1 MKANEEISKWLS
13 SFEEVNLN
21 FDSAVTDDD
30 PNFYRTNVNPIS
42 VNCGRKLPDY
52 NLEGWEFVYVH
63 SHKTRERL
71 LKSLIPTQ
79 TQFFRAMERLVQTAS
94 PEEDSRRH
102 VVNGPSNIYP
112 ISTGE
117 IFVEQNQPPS
127 SIRIG
132 FVFHDAFPNSDKV
145 LSKSIEEQQMNYDRI
160 KDDLMKNCDIIIS
173 MSSFIKPE
181 SGNENQPNFM
191 FAANEINQPKFQ
203 QMKDNIESFLLQS
216 LCLEGFRSKETFS
229 LETIQDNIM
238 STYADFFSKNVQSR
252 EYEAAAVASNFVMHR
267 NQHFEKQIE
276 LLHKISKKQFN
287 VRRKMDVFDKFP
299 NSDKRVHNNSNLS
312 TETQVRET
320 SCLFLRKLIAYSL
333 SNEELK
339 ENFEEV
345 YGSEGDISQ
354 HKAQGQELSQ
364 NPLQAYYAIPCRETI
379 PSRLYDTEFKF
390 FTFYKSL
397 KKATKEHQ
405 VKISCECDSDLC
417 VPHQFWDLLH
427 FFDSM
432 GDDLESIQGFGF
444 YGDKNAGTSTESN
457 TIQNW
462 NYLNWSFKADTLHK
476 RCRENIQD
484 EIKMKY
490 SEQYQNYHK
499 QGR

>member
-13 SFEEVNLN
+13 SFEEINLN
-21 FDSAVTDDD
+21 FDSAVTGDD
-30 PNFYRTNVNPIS
+30 PYFYRTNADPIS
-42 VNCGRKLPDY
+42 VNCRRKVPDY
-52 NLEGWEFVYVH
+52 NPEGWDFVYVH

-71 LKSLIPTQ
+71 LKGEIVTQ

-112 ISTGE
+112 ISTDE
-117 IFVEQNQPPS
+117 IFVEQNQPSS

-145 LSKSIEEQQMNYDRI
+145 PSKSIEEQQMNYDSI

-181 SGNENQPNFM
+181 SGNENQPNFV

-203 QMKDNIESFLLQS
+203 QMKDNIESFLLRS
-216 LCLEGFRSKETFS
+216 LCLERFKSKETFS
-229 LETIQDNIM
+229 LETIRPNIM
-238 STYADFFSKNVQSR
+238 STYADFFSENVQSR
-252 EYEAAAVASNFVMHR
+252 EYEAVAVASNFVMHR

-276 LLHKISKKQFN
+276 LLHNISKKQSN
-287 VRRKMDVFDKFP
+287 ERRKKDMFDKFP
-299 NSDKRVHNNSNLS
+299 NSDKRVHKNSNLI
-312 TETQVRET
+312 TETQVQET
-320 SCLFLRKLIAYSL
+320 SCFFLRKLIAYSL

-339 ENFEEV
+339 DNFNKV
-345 YGSEGDISQ
+345 YSSQEDISQ
-354 HKAQGQELSQ
+354 HRAHGQKLSQ
-364 NPLQAYYAIPCRETI
+364 NPLQAYYAIPCRETR
-379 PSRLYDTEFKF
+379 PTRKYDTDFKF

-397 KKATKEHQ
+397 KKATEEHQ
-405 VKISCECDSDLC
+405 VKIICDCNSCI
-417 VPHQFWDLLH
+417 PHQLWDLLH

-432 GDDLESIQGFGF
+432 EDDLESIQGFGF
-444 YGDKNAGTSTESN
+444 YGEKNAGTSTESS

-462 NYLNWSFKADTLHK
+462 NYLNWSFNDDTLHK

-484 EIKMKY
+484 EVKMKY
-490 SEQYQNYHK
+490 SEQYKHYHK
-499 QGR
+499 EGR

>member
-21 FDSAVTDDD
+21 FESAVTDDD
-30 PNFYRTNVNPIS
+30 PDFYRTNVDPIS
-42 VNCGRKLPDY
+42 VNCRRKVPDY
-52 NLEGWEFVYVH
+52 NPEGWEFVYVH

-71 LKSLIPTQ
+71 LKSSIVTQ

-94 PEEDSRRH
+94 PEEDNRRH

-112 ISTGE
+112 ISTDE
-117 IFVEQNQPPS
+117 IFVEQNQPSS

-160 KDDLMKNCDIIIS
+160 KDDMMKNCDIIIS

-181 SGNENQPNFM
+181 PRNENQPNFV
-191 FAANEINQPKFQ
+191 FAASEINQPKFQ

-216 LCLEGFRSKETFS
+216 LCLERFKSKETFS
-229 LETIQDNIM
+229 LETIQNNIM
-238 STYADFFSKNVQSR
+238 STYADFFSKSVQSR
-252 EYEAAAVASNFVMHR
+252 EYEAVAVASNFVMHR

-276 LLHKISKKQFN
+276 LLHNISKKQSN
-287 VRRKMDVFDKFP
+287 ERTKKDMFDRFP

-339 ENFEEV
+339 ENFNKV
-345 YGSEGDISQ
+345 YGSGGDISQ
-354 HKAQGQELSQ
+354 HHAHGQKLSQ

-379 PSRLYDTEFKF
+379 PLRKYDTDFKF

-405 VKISCECDSDLC
+405 VKISCECNYY
-417 VPHQFWDLLH
+417 VPHQLWDLLH

-462 NYLNWSFKADTLHK
+462 NYLNWSFNDDTLHK

-490 SEQYQNYHK
+490 SEQYKNYRN

>member
-13 SFEEVNLN
+13 SFEEVDLN

-30 PNFYRTNVNPIS
+30 PNFYRINADPIS
-42 VNCGRKLPDY
+42 VKCRRKVPDY
-52 NLEGWEFVYVH
+52 NPEGWEFVYVH

-71 LKSLIPTQ
+71 LKSSIVSQ

-112 ISTGE
+112 ISTEE
-117 IFVEQNQPPS
+117 IFVEQNQPSS

-132 FVFHDAFPNSDKV
+132 FVFHDAFPASDKV

-181 SGNENQPNFM
+181 SGNENQPNFV
-191 FAANEINQPKFQ
+191 FAASEINQSKFK

-216 LCLEGFRSKETFS
+216 LCSKKFKSKDTFS
-229 LETIQDNIM
+229 LENIRYNIM
-238 STYADFFSKNVQSR
+238 STYADFFSKDVQSR
-252 EYEAAAVASNFVMHR
+252 EYEAFAVASNFVMHR
-267 NQHFEKQIE
+267 NQHFAKQIE
-276 LLHKISKKQFN
+276 LLDNISIKQSN
-287 VRRKMDVFDKFP
+287 ERRKKDLFDRFP

-312 TETQVRET
+312 TETQVQEPP
-320 SCLFLRKLIAYSL
+320 CFFLRKLIAYSR
-333 SNEELK
+333 SNEEL
-339 ENFEEV
+339 EDNFKEV
-345 YGSEGDISQ
+345 YGSKGDNSQ
-354 HKAQGQELSQ
+354 HRAHHQILSQ
-364 NPLQAYYAIPCRETI
+364 NPLQAYYAIPCRETK
-379 PSRLYDTEFKF
+379 PTRNYDTDFKF

-397 KKATKEHQ
+397 KKAMKEHQ
-405 VKISCECDSDLC
+405 VKISCDCDC
-417 VPHQFWDLLH
+417 VPYQLWDLLH

-432 GDDLESIQGFGF
+432 EDDLESIQGFGF
-444 YGDKNAGTSTESN
+444 YGDTNAGTSTESN

-462 NYLNWSFKADTLHK
+462 NYLNWSFNDDTLDK
-476 RCRENIQD
+476 RCRKNIQD
-484 EIKMKY
+484 EVKMKY
-490 SEQYQNYHK
+490 SGQRKNYHS

>member
-21 FDSAVTDDD
+21 FDSAVTGDD
-30 PNFYRTNVNPIS
+30 PYFYRTNADPIS
-42 VNCGRKLPDY
+42 VNCRRKVPDY
-52 NLEGWEFVYVH
+52 NPDGWEFVYVYSSKT
-63 SHKTRERL
+63 SHRL
-71 LKSLIPTQ
+71 LKSSIGAQAP
-79 TQFFRAMERLVQTAS
+79 FHRAMERLVQTAS

-102 VVNGPSNIYP
+102 VVNGPSNIFP
-112 ISTGE
+112 ISTNE
-117 IFVEQNQPPS
+117 VFVEQNQPSS

-145 LSKSIEEQQMNYDRI
+145 SSKPIEEQMNYNRI

-173 MSSFIKPE
+173 ISSFIKPE
-181 SGNENQPNFM
+181 SGNDNQPNFM

-276 LLHKISKKQFN
+276 LLHNISKKQFN
-287 VRRKMDVFDKFP
+287 VRRKKDVFDKFP

-354 HKAQGQELSQ
+354 HKAQGQKLSQ

-379 PSRLYDTEFKF
+379 PSRLYDTDFKF

-405 VKISCECDSDLC
+405 VKISCECDPY
-417 VPHQFWDLLH
+417 VPHQLWDLLH
-427 FFDSM
+427 LFDSM
-432 GDDLESIQGFGF
+432 EDDLESIQRFGF
-444 YGDKNAGTSTESN
+444 YGDTIAGTGTESN

-462 NYLNWSFKADTLHK
+462 NYLNWSFNDDTLHK

-490 SEQYQNYHK
+490 SEQYKNYHK